1 MFSAQEQQHFADRSA
16 ALAAAAPAAEEEIV
30 PASRRFRAA
39 SAADP
44 ELESKVKKA
53 CERISENL
61 VR

>member
-16 ALAAAAPAAEEEIV
+16 ALAAAAAEEEIV